1 MSDLSIAA
9 GTDASPRIEAIR
21 RPGADDRA
29 AAAPAAPA
37 SAAALAA
44 ADSVEISERARLL
57 SRLRELP
64 AVRADLVQQVRAA
77 VADGAYDNFHVT
89 DETLDRIAEDA
100 RYFA

>member
-21 RPGADDRA
+21 RPGADDR

-100 RYFA
+100 RFFG